1 MKKENMLEVLEKEL
15 EKQLTDVDFAID
27 WNPKKHQFEV
37 IVVLF
42 AENKAQESI
51 EDDEGVVSEEEVI
64 EFEDAILFYAN
75 GSEVADEEEY
85 LTTISFDRKK
95 GLSREFFREFAK
107 FLNECLIEG
116 QNDLLDFLLDES
128 IETFELNWNQADFE
142 KRIAKIEKNTYVPY
156 PKY

>member
-51 EDDEGVVSEEEVI
+51 EDEEGIVSEEEVI

-75 GSEVADEEEY
+75 GSDVIDKEEY
-85 LTTISFDRKK
+85 LTTIPFDRKK
-95 GLSREFFREFAK
+95 GLSREWFREFAG
-107 FLNECLIEG
+107 FLNDCLIEG
-116 QNDLLDFLLDES
+116 QNDLLDFLMDET
-128 IETFELNWNQADFE
+128 IETFELKWDEKAFE
-142 KRIAKIEKNTYVPY
+142 ERVMKIEKNTYVPY